1 MLVKTALFEG
11 RFFMY
16 VEKVT
21 TIRRRSTRTKKR
33 SKVYSTA
40 LWQRI
45 RIQVINRDVFCV
57 ACRAKG
63 LYSDIDDVDHIEP
76 MSDGGSNYSMRNL
89 QGLCKSCHSS
99 KTKKENEPPNP

>member
-1 MLVKTALFEG
+1 
-11 RFFMY
+11 MY

-21 TIRRRSTRTKKR
+21 TTRRKSTRIKKR

-40 LWQRI
+40 RWQRV
-45 RIQVINRDVFCV
+45 RVQVIIRDVFCV

-63 LYSDIDDVDHIEP
+63 LYSEINDVDHIEP
-76 MSDGGSNYSMRNL
+76 MADGGSNYSMRNL

-99 KTKKENEPPNP
+99 KTKKENKPRNP